1 MEVILLRGIILG
13 AIYTLASIGLSLQW
27 GVLRNLNFS
36 HGASIAFGAYTL
48 WFFLD
53 MAHFGYGLAFVLML
67 ITAFLLGIFIEWVAI
82 RPFFGKNEVNIF
94 IGTVALSTVMS
105 QLYFLM
111 FGGRDQVVRPIVEG
125 AVQLG
130 NLRATYHELFIL
142 LVAVVSLLVLWLVLT
157 KTRTGLSIR
166 AVAQDQLGSVLIG
179 INTRRVYSITLG
191 AATVLAGIAGAL
203 LAPIFYVDPHMGE
216 LPMIKAFVIVI
227 LGGIGSFRGTIIAAF
242 IVALVEVLVG
252 TYLGVLWAPLSLF
265 VLMIAILIFKPE
277 GLFGISARKA

>member
-1 MEVILLRGIILG
+1 MEAILFRGIILG
-13 AIYTLASIGLSLQW
+13 AIYTLASIGLSMQW

-36 HGASIAFGAYTL
+36 HGASITFGAYVM
-48 WFFLD
+48 WVALD
-53 MAHFGYGLAFVLML
+53 MAHLGYGF
-67 ITAFLLGIFIEWVAI
+67 AFLLMIIAAFMLGIVIEWVAI

-105 QLYFLM
+105 QIYFLL
-111 FGGRDQVVRPIVEG
+111 FGGRDQIVQPIIEG
-125 AVQLG
+125 SVQFG
-130 NLRATYHELFIL
+130 ALRATYHELFIL
-142 LVAVVSLLVLWLVLT
+142 VISIVTLLALWLVLS

-166 AVAQDQLGSVLIG
+166 AVAQDQFGSVLIG

-191 AATVLAGIAGAL
+191 VATILAGIAGAL
-203 LAPIFYVDPHMGE
+203 LGPIFYVEPNMGE

-252 TYLGVLWAPLSLF
+252 TYIGVLWAPLSLF

-277 GLFGISARKA
+277 GLFGVSARRA